1 MAKAIDFKKVTLELT
16 GEEAMQHPTPT
27 RQLPAREA
35 AAKGVLVPYWHE
47 DDDLAITYHLK
58 LALIDRETLDKLVL
72 ICRKKAAEINPN
84 PFDTRNGNLDYP
96 VTNKE
101 RVGFLRHSALNRTLK
116 NLHQQSGY
124 HSSYDALLHRIEKK
138 GIDVAWRQL
147 ELRLSILQ
155 LIAAHYPDL
164 ALECREQAFKSQL
177 KYEQEGHHHEF

>member
-1 MAKAIDFKKVTLELT
+1 MNK
-16 GEEAMQHPTPT
+16 PTPT

-35 AAKGVLVPYWHE
+35 QAKGVLIPYFHPAE
-47 DDDLAITYHLK
+47 RDHLPIDYHLK

-84 PFDTRNGNLDYP
+84 PLDNRTNLDYP

-101 RVGFLRHSALNRTLK
+101 RVGFLRHSAINRTLK
-116 NLHQQSGY
+116 NLHQPSGY
-124 HSSYDALLHRIEKK
+124 HSSYDALLYRIEKK